1 MALHG
6 GLVGQG
12 LEGRQLE
19 HVAAAEQYDEEGAL
33 HGQSVD
39 VAMRCAG
46 ADEQRSAVSED
57 LSALLN
63 ALR

>member
-1 MALHG
+1 MALQSG
-6 GLVGQG
+6 PLGQG
-12 LEGRQLE
+12 PEGRQLE
-19 HVAAAEQYDEEGAL
+19 LVAAGEQYDEEGAL
-33 HGQSVD
+33 YGQSVD

-63 ALR
+63 ALK

>member
-1 MALHG
+1 MGLQG
-6 GLVGQG
+6 CLVGQG
-12 LEGRQLE
+12 PEGRQLE
-19 HVAAAEQYDEEGAL
+19 HVAEQYDEEGAL

-39 VAMRCAG
+39 VALRCAG